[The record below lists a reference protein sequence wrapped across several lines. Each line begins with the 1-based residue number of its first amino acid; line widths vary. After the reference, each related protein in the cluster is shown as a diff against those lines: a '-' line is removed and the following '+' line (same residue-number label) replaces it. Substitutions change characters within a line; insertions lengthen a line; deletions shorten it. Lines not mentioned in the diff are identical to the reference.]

1 MDRPKSQK
9 VLKKDT
15 VTKAPEHCVKGS
27 AEQKVLTVSATYINP
42 IENQT
47 NDQPQRNKTVKHEG
61 TAKNEGAKSV
71 SASASISV
79 EERAKYDSQK
89 VRYEANKSLGIPKDL
104 ETDPLYNWKLASFCA
119 DKTKVAKRMFMKRC
133 VNCSSMIKKCGT
145 PIQNSLCQGC
155 KPPAAKDFINFRKLS
170 KFNGMIMYF
179 CAIISLLFSQI

>member
-61 TAKNEGAKSV
+61 TAKNA
-71 SASASISV
+71 
-79 EERAKYDSQK
+79 
-89 VRYEANKSLGIPKDL
+89 
-104 ETDPLYNWKLASFCA
+104 
-119 DKTKVAKRMFMKRC
+119 AKRSRQHAEEKYREYAQRSAQC
-133 VNCSSMIKKCGT
+133 VLR
-145 PIQNSLCQGC
+145 Q
-155 KPPAAKDFINFRKLS
+155 
-170 KFNGMIMYF
+170 
-179 CAIISLLFSQI
+179 